1 MKIACNLSLGGI
13 SESVNITVIW
23 PNKFRHVVI
32 LFHLNDH
39 VSKQFD
45 KIIYL
50 SDGKK
55 CDCLEMQPHHAIIVD
70 YQLSL
75 CCSASAS
82 KESEP

>member
-1 MKIACNLSLGGI
+1 MI
-13 SESVNITVIW
+13 
-23 PNKFRHVVI
+23 
-32 LFHLNDH
+32 HLNDH

-75 CCSASAS
+75 CCGASAS
-82 KESEP
+82 MESEP